1 MDTIRRFDP
10 KAQVNIVSDDRIQ
23 VKVSKDAAPRLIGR
37 GGSTISELEEM
48 LGVKIDVEVKTPTLG
63 REVEFEISEAGS
75 SVTVLLGDETIGKS
89 VDVYIEDE
97 FLFSNQVGKKARIKV
112 DKRSEN
118 GRRIINAYLAGQQIR
133 VFLSRQ

>member
-1 MDTIRRFDP
+1 
-10 KAQVNIVSDDRIQ
+10 
-23 VKVSKDAAPRLIGR
+23 
-37 GGSTISELEEM
+37 M

-75 SVTVLLGDETIGKS
+75 SVTVLLEDETIGKS